1 MGDFAPPGRF
11 GNVWRDLWLSLALVN
26 RDQGCR
32 LTPCS
37 VQDGPTTKNL
47 LAPNVNSVKGWE
59 SLIYTCEL
67 SWSITWKELHHF
79 FLLSWLRALKESLW
93 PGLPYVL
100 FWADYLPPHP
110 LSPASVFLTH
120 ERNPDKWG
128 PHLIHLLSFIFA
140 QFVAWRLFYLRYK
153 VISHLWHWEKR
164 DNFRMK

>member
-1 MGDFAPPGRF
+1 MF

-26 RDQGCR
+26 RDQGCC
-32 LTPCS
+32 LTSCS

-47 LAPNVNSVKGWE
+47 LAPNVNSIKGWE

-67 SWSITWKELHHF
+67 SWSISWKELHHF

-100 FWADYLPPHP
+100 FWADYLSPPLHP
-110 LSPASVFLTH
+110 QLLSCLHMRGTH
-120 ERNPDKWG
+120 TNEG
-128 PHLIHLLSFIFA
+128 PILSIFWSFIFA
-140 QFVAWRLFYLRYK
+140 LFVAWRLFYLRYK